1 MQRRTASPLPAT
13 ERRLLLIGAA
23 LALVAGAAAP
33 GAAAAAE
40 RSSSAGRAVQDK
52 GLVTF
57 GIGPAGPER
66 PDQRPYLEYGVQ
78 PGSVVLD
85 HVAVVNQSDVPLTLA
100 VYPGDAIN
108 SEGGGLDITQRAQRN
123 QDLGSWVTL
132 GNAVTSGRLDPT
144 SRSQTTVTVPPQS
157 ARTGRGTVIVPV
169 RIAVPA
175 DAGPGDHVG
184 GIATAL
190 LSRGA
195 NPTSQNID
203 LEQRVV
209 ARVYVR
215 VAGPLAPELSV
226 EVLNAEYVGGP
237 ALGTAGTARITYR
250 ITNSGNVRLGAESRV
265 DVRGPFGFAGRSV
278 KGETVGEL
286 VPGGSAVLTA
296 TVADVR
302 PLIRTSTRVVVRAV
316 PAPGAELPDTAV
328 ATARDG
334 LWSVTWQ
341 QAVALVLLLALLAL
355 GLLLRRRRR
364 RRRPGAPGRHG
375 RSAGEPEGDG
385 SPRALQSAA
394 ASDD

>member
-1 MQRRTASPLPAT
+1 MYRAVASPVSAT
-13 ERRLLLIGAA
+13 GSRLALLGAA

-132 GNAVTSGRLDPT
+132 GRAVTSGRLDPT

-175 DAGPGDHVG
+175 DAAPGDHVG

-190 LSRGA
+190 LSRGT

-209 ARVYVR
+209 ARIYVR

-226 EVLNAEYVGGP
+226 EVLDADYVGGP
-237 ALGTAGTARITYR
+237 GLGTAGTARVIYR
-250 ITNSGNVRLGAESRV
+250 ITKSGNVRLGAASRV

-278 KGETVGEL
+278 ENKTVGEL

-296 TVADVR
+296 TVPDVW

-316 PAPGAELPDTAV
+316 PAPGAELPDTDV
-328 ATARDG
+328 ATALG
-334 LWSVTWQ
+334 GMWSITWQ
-341 QAVALVLLLALLAL
+341 QAVMLALALLL
-355 GLLLRRRRR
+355 LVLLRRRWRR
-364 RRRPGAPGRHG
+364 RHDVRVRHIQPTAGPDAHGESCERQPTSTSGR
-375 RSAGEPEGDG
+375 
-385 SPRALQSAA
+385 
-394 ASDD
+394 

>member
-1 MQRRTASPLPAT
+1 MQRRTASPLPGT
-13 ERRLLLIGAA
+13 GRRLLLIGAA

-33 GAAAAAE
+33 GGAAAAE
-40 RSSSAGRAVQDK
+40 RSSPAGRVVQDK
-52 GLVTF
+52 NLVTV

-85 HVAVVNQSDVPLTLA
+85 HVAVVNQSEVPLTLA

-123 QDLGSWVTL
+123 QDLGSWVTV
-132 GNAVTSGRLDPT
+132 GKAAAGGTLDPT

-157 ARTGRGTVIVPV
+157 ARTGRGTVVVPV

-175 DAGPGDHVG
+175 DAAPGDHVG

-215 VAGPLAPELSV
+215 VAGPLEPGLSV
-226 EVLNAEYVGGP
+226 DVLDADYTGGP
-237 ALGTAGTARITYR
+237 GLGTAGTVRMTYR
-250 ITNSGNVRLGAESRV
+250 ITNSGNVRLGAASRV
-265 DVRGPFGFAGRSV
+265 DVRGPFGLGGRSV
-278 KGETVGEL
+278 EAQAVGEL
-286 VPGGSAVLTA
+286 VPGGSAILTA
-296 TVADVR
+296 TVTDVW
-302 PLIRTSTRVVVRAV
+302 PTIRSSARVLVRAV
-316 PAPGAELPDTAV
+316 PAPSAELPDTDV
-328 ATARDG
+328 ATARAG

-341 QAVALVLLLALLAL
+341 QAVLSALVLVLVLLV
-355 GLLLRRRRR
+355 LLRRRGRR
-364 RRRPGAPGRHG
+364 GARGRHG
-375 RSAGEPEGDG
+375 RPTGGPDSTAEAGVAHPVLTHRGT
-385 SPRALQSAA
+385 
-394 ASDD
+394 

>member
-1 MQRRTASPLPAT
+1 MPRGTVSPRRGTG
-13 ERRLLLIGAA
+13 RRLLLAGAA
-23 LALVAGAAAP
+23 LALVAGAAGP

-40 RSSSAGRAVQDK
+40 RSSSAGRGAQDG

-57 GIGPAGPER
+57 GIGPAGPDR

-85 HVAVVNQSDVPLTLA
+85 HVAVVNQSAVPLTLA
-100 VYPGDAIN
+100 VYPGDAVN

-123 QDLGSWVTL
+123 QDLGAWVTV
-132 GNAVTSGRLDPT
+132 GKAVASGTLDPT

-190 LSRGA
+190 LARGA

-226 EVLNAEYVGGP
+226 DVLDAEHAGGP
-237 ALGTAGTARITYR
+237 GLGTAGTVRMTYR
-250 ITNSGNVRLGAESRV
+250 ITNNGNVRLGAASRV
-265 DVRGPFGFAGRSV
+265 DVRGPFGLGARFV
-278 KGETVGEL
+278 EGEVVDEL
-286 VPGGSAVLTA
+286 VPGGSAVLTV
-296 TVADVR
+296 TVPDVR
-302 PLIRTSTRVVVRAV
+302 PTIRTSARVLVRAV
-316 PAPGAELPDTAV
+316 PAPGAELPDTAG
-328 ATARDG
+328 ATARAG
-334 LWSVTWQ
+334 LWSLTWQ
-341 QAVALVLLLALLAL
+341 QAVVLALAVLVVLL
-355 GLLLRRRRR
+355 LLLRRRRR
-364 RRRPGAPGRHG
+364 RHRGARGQHGQRTGGPDGQLAPGSHRRVLTH
-375 RSAGEPEGDG
+375 RG
-385 SPRALQSAA
+385 S
-394 ASDD
+394 

>member
-1 MQRRTASPLPAT
+1 MPQGTAGLLSGT
-13 ERRLLLIGAA
+13 GRRLLLMGVAVGM
-23 LALVAGAAAP
+23 VAGAVAS
-33 GAAAAAE
+33 GAASAAE
-40 RSSSAGRAVQDK
+40 RRSSAGPIVQDK
-52 GLVTF
+52 SLVTF

-85 HVAVVNQSDVPLTLA
+85 NVAVVNQSEVPLTLA
-100 VYPGDAIN
+100 VYPGDAVN

-132 GNAVTSGRLDPT
+132 GKAVARGTLDPT

-175 DAGPGDHVG
+175 DAAPGDHVG

-215 VAGPLAPELSV
+215 VAGPLAPGLSV
-226 EVLNAEYVGGP
+226 EVLDADYAGGP
-237 ALGTAGTARITYR
+237 GLGTAGTVRITYR
-250 ITNSGNVRLGAESRV
+250 ITNSGNVRLGAASRV

-278 KGETVGEL
+278 ESETVGEL

-296 TVADVR
+296 TVPDVR
-302 PLIRTSTRVVVRAV
+302 PLIRTSARVVVRAV

-328 ATARDG
+328 VTARIS

-341 QAVALVLLLALLAL
+341 LAVVLGVLLVLVVL
-355 GLLLRRRRR
+355 LLLRRRWRR
-364 RRRPGAPGRHG
+364 RRGARGRHG
-375 RSAGEPEGDG
+375 HPTRGPDG
-385 SPRALQSAA
+385 PGPDRELQPTSVT
-394 ASDD
+394 SQ

>member
-1 MQRRTASPLPAT
+1 MQRRTVSLSPGT
-13 ERRLLLIGAA
+13 GRRLLLMGAA
-23 LALVAGAAAP
+23 LALVVGAGAP

-40 RSSSAGRAVQDK
+40 RSSSAGRVVQDK

-85 HVAVVNQSDVPLTLA
+85 HVAVVNQSEVPLTLA

-123 QDLGSWVTL
+123 QDLGAWVTL
-132 GNAVTSGRLDPT
+132 GRAVAGGTLDPT
-144 SRSQTTVTVPPQS
+144 SRSQTSVTVPPQS
-157 ARTGRGTVIVPV
+157 SRTGRGTVIVPV

-209 ARVYVR
+209 ARIYVR
-215 VAGPLAPELSV
+215 VAGPLAPALSV
-226 EVLNAEYVGGP
+226 EVLDADYVGG
-237 ALGTAGTARITYR
+237 AGLGAAGTARVTYR
-250 ITNSGNVRLGAESRV
+250 ITNSGNVRLGAASRV

-278 KGETVGEL
+278 ENQTVGEL

-296 TVADVR
+296 TVPDVW
-302 PLIRTSTRVVVRAV
+302 PLIRTSARVVVRAV
-316 PAPGAELPDTAV
+316 PAPGAELPDTDV
-328 ATARDG
+328 VTARDG

-341 QAVALVLLLALLAL
+341 QAVALGLLLLLVLLV
-355 GLLLRRRRR
+355 LLRRRWVRR
-364 RRRPGAPGRHG
+364 RGVRGRH
-375 RSAGEPEGDG
+375 SQPAGGPDSDVEPG
-385 SPRALQSAA
+385 SFRPALTHRGT
-394 ASDD
+394 